1 MCVYMFTDLAAQHC
15 DDFIEHSDSVL
26 VLDRIA
32 RRRLEPLKKSEDTSI
47 CCCQSPHFF
56 ISVVLL
62 FHWSVLLSEQELT
75 PVQIQAQ
82 LCRCFL
88 DTCRIVTVQQ
98 IVQQTH
104 CPSRRGGG
112 LFRRQ
117 AQS

>member
-62 FHWSVLLSEQELT
+62 FQLVSITLST
-75 PVQIQAQ
+75 
-82 LCRCFL
+82 R
-88 DTCRIVTVQQ
+88 
-98 IVQQTH
+98 TH
-104 CPSRRGGG
+104 ACTDSSTALP
-112 LFRRQ
+112 LF
-117 AQS
+117 S